1 MMRCRFK
8 SCCPPNIIKPN
19 NMETLEKKV
28 ADAILERAS
37 DSITIDGEEYPVAPP
52 TTGTLIL
59 ISELVSTMPIVNR
72 NAPNALYEVLSFAK
86 DLSVIGKIVATLIL
100 GAKRIK
106 EQRKVAKTVTEY
118 HESWSWR
125 KLRKTTKT
133 KTKTIYVSEVDLLS
147 EKLLDDVAPQT
158 LNKVAVKRLGESQF
172 GDFFVLTTSL
182 SEINLLK
189 RTKEVETASGV

>member
-1 MMRCRFK
+1 
-8 SCCPPNIIKPN
+8 
-19 NMETLEKKV
+19 METLEKKV
-28 ADAILERAS
+28 ADAILERVS
-37 DSITIDGEEYPVAPP
+37 DSITIDGKEYPVAPP

-59 ISELVSTMPIVNR
+59 ISELVSTMPIVNS
-72 NAPNALYEVLSFAK
+72 NAPNALYEVLSKAK

-106 EQRKVAKTVTEY
+106 EQRKVAKTITEY
-118 HESWSWR
+118 HECWSWR
-125 KLRKTTKT
+125 KFRKTAKAR
-133 KTKTIYVSEVDLLS
+133 TKTIYVSEVDVLS
-147 EKLLDDVAPQT
+147 ERLLDDVAPQT

-182 SEINLLK
+182 SEINLLR